1 MAEKKK
7 HHYVPRCYLEG
18 FAHKCQVCAYDLID
32 RKPFES
38 NIINICAENKFYY
51 IPEGYRGKALEALS
65 IEDDF
70 FATTVEKDYSSF
82 LATFSMFIESQLKE
96 GNKTFVINRNSRLTA
111 SCFIYIQYVRTPRFR
126 RLYERLSK
134 DDRIRVTNAKGDDLN
149 FVKLPVLFH
158 AYGTY
163 LNMNQLN
170 KSSNILA
177 DRHLE
182 VLYSTEGNFFS
193 SDNPVTSIRLYKD
206 KSFDFVDIADENS
219 TVLFPVN
226 KNIVIVFYPEKQ
238 EENSDY
244 PRIIVANENLE
255 NQVNAFTVLNA
266 ERFVIS
272 YKDIHD
278 IEKYKEFASFNK

>member
-1 MAEKKK
+1 
-7 HHYVPRCYLEG
+7 
-18 FAHKCQVCAYDLID
+18 
-32 RKPFES
+32 
-38 NIINICAENKFYY
+38 
-51 IPEGYRGKALEALS
+51 
-65 IEDDF
+65 
-70 FATTVEKDYSSF
+70 
-82 LATFSMFIESQLKE
+82 MFIESQLKE
-96 GNKTFVINRNSRLTA
+96 GNNTFVINRNSRLTA

>member
-1 MAEKKK
+1 M
-7 HHYVPRCYLEG
+7 
-18 FAHKCQVCAYDLID
+18 
-32 RKPFES
+32 
-38 NIINICAENKFYY
+38 
-51 IPEGYRGKALEALS
+51 
-65 IEDDF
+65 
-70 FATTVEKDYSSF
+70 
-82 LATFSMFIESQLKE
+82 
-96 GNKTFVINRNSRLTA
+96 TA

>member
-1 MAEKKK
+1 MMNM
-7 HHYVPRCYLEG
+7 PLYLHG
-18 FAHKCQVCAYDLID
+18 ML
-32 RKPFES
+32 
-38 NIINICAENKFYY
+38 
-51 IPEGYRGKALEALS
+51 
-65 IEDDF
+65 
-70 FATTVEKDYSSF
+70 TV
-82 LATFSMFIESQLKE
+82 Q
-96 GNKTFVINRNSRLTA
+96 
-111 SCFIYIQYVRTPRFR
+111 
-126 RLYERLSK
+126 
-134 DDRIRVTNAKGDDLN
+134 
-149 FVKLPVLFH
+149 
-158 AYGTY
+158 
-163 LNMNQLN
+163 
-170 KSSNILA
+170 
-177 DRHLE
+177 
-182 VLYSTEGNFFS
+182 
-193 SDNPVTSIRLYKD
+193 IRLYKD

>member
-18 FAHKCQVCAYDLID
+18 FAHNCQVYAYDL
-32 RKPFES
+32 KEHKSFES

-51 IPEGYRGKALEALS
+51 IPEGYRGRALKALS

-70 FATTVEKDYSSF
+70 FASTVEKDYSPF
-82 LATFSMFIESQLKE
+82 LTTFSTFVERQVKE
-96 GNKTFVINRNSRLTA
+96 GNNLFDINRNSRLSA
-111 SCFIYIQYVRTPRFR
+111 SCFIYIQYVRTPKFR
-126 RLYERLSK
+126 HVYERLSK

-163 LNMNQLN
+163 LNMNQM
-170 KSSNILA
+170 KRSSNILA
-177 DRHLE
+177 DRNWE
-182 VLYSTEGNFFS
+182 VLYSPEGNFLS
-193 SDNPVTSIRLYKD
+193 SDNPITAIRLYKN
-206 KSFDFVDIADENS
+206 KSFEFVDIAAEHS

-226 KNIVIVFYPEKQ
+226 KNTVIMINPEKQ
-238 EENSDY
+238 KENSEY
-244 PRIIVANENLE
+244 SRITVANADIE
-255 NQVNAFTVLNA
+255 NQINAFTVLNA

-272 YKDIHD
+272 YKNNFDM
-278 IEKYKEFASFNK
+278 EKYKEYATL